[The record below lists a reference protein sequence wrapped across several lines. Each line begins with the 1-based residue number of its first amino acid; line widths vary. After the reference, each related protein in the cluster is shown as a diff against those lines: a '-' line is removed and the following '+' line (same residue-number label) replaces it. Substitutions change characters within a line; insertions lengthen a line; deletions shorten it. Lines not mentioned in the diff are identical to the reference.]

1 MMPLGNLLTINKE
14 KIMATQERIIKH
26 KLSLL
31 ESKVVICFVS
41 LYRVLQKQHGVTW
54 QKQIPIEP

>member
-1 MMPLGNLLTINKE
+1 
-14 KIMATQERIIKH
+14 MATQERIIKH